1 MKSSYKRKEGDF
13 PITKTG
19 REVFN
24 VILTLSGVRWRSI
37 PAKPARTNSE
47 IHKSQFL
54 HAKDV

>member
-24 VILTLSGVRWRSI
+24 VILTQSGVRWRSI

-47 IHKSQFL
+47 
-54 HAKDV
+54 